1 MLVNGCNCYNV
12 QIFSNLVIWHFI
24 VSFRVVVSSEC
35 LHSSAIILA
44 YTSLTDLYRRP
55 LEVEEREFLVDLG
68 VVTETQSNLG
78 LVALSSQDV
87 YQLMYED
94 YPSKFKEYMFL
105 LEQRSHAT
113 SLQQM
118 KEEAEAL
125 KQKVAMLCVFL
136 LFVHVWFP
144 LWWGISILYLEF
156 WKPSSIDLYIYR
168 LYVFINCI
176 MWW

>member
-1 MLVNGCNCYNV
+1 MTFYSKFLRIC
-12 QIFSNLVIWHFI
+12 L
-24 VSFRVVVSSEC
+24 SER

-44 YTSLTDLYRRP
+44 YTSFTDLYRRP

-94 YPSKFKEYMFL
+94 YPSKFREYMFL

-125 KQKVAMLCVFL
+125 KQKVAML
-136 LFVHVWFP
+136 
-144 LWWGISILYLEF
+144 
-156 WKPSSIDLYIYR
+156 
-168 LYVFINCI
+168 YVFVFVVHSCVVSFVVG
-176 MWW
+176 